1 MTPAPERR
9 KEWDGAGGRGGA
21 SKNTHKTVEIL
32 ETGWGHP
39 GSERTEWP
47 RESWIRDGRTNSDAL
62 RTGGL

>member
-9 KEWDGAGGRGGA
+9 KEWEGAGWGMGGGG

-47 RESWIRDGRTNSDAL
+47 RERWIRDGEDELGCSQD
-62 RTGGL
+62 